1 MVERHQDYSLTVPVV
16 PPGGLFDIPL
26 QLDTDAP
33 FALRLVRSRNLGL
46 SGFRFQTP
54 NKAWQS
60 SQLRT
65 DVFQVLGRGAFPSRG
80 LPVYPQMVY
89 PIGSQIVCDIGNTTG
104 ENLTNVKLL
113 FRGSKLF
120 QDGSIAGPTYP
131 SSFAP
136 LTFCYQTVVNNV
148 PVVGSLFDNQ
158 LHIIND
164 ADFATRC
171 AVADPFGLLVDGAA
185 TSAGQAASTQQYSEV
200 YVTLRDE
207 ARKAYS
213 NEPIHINDLFGQTT
227 PFSTGAGG
235 NDDQVLYTPGLF
247 TPEIYIPRDH
257 SLYFDIV
264 RNDDPADALVNTPVN
279 LWFRFMGCKVFKQ

>member
-1 MVERHQDYSLTVPVV
+1 MVERHHDYSLTIAVV

-54 NKAWQS
+54 TKNWQS

-65 DVFQVLGRGAFPSRG
+65 DVIQVLGRGAFPSRG

-131 SSFAP
+131 ASFAP
-136 LTFCYQTVVNNV
+136 LTFCYQTVVNQV
-148 PVVGSLFDNQ
+148 PVVGTRFDNQ

-164 ADFATRC
+164 ADFALRC
-171 AVADPFGLLVDGAA
+171 GVADAWGQLVDGAPG
-185 TSAGQAASTQQYSEV
+185 SINSILFQQYSEV

-207 ARKAYS
+207 SKKAYS
-213 NEPIHINDLFGQTT
+213 NEPIHINDLFGTTT
-227 PFSTGAGG
+227 PFSTGNGG

-264 RNDDPADALVNTPVN
+264 RNDDPADPSVDMPVN
-279 LWFRFMGCKVFKQ
+279 LWFRFHGSKVFKQ